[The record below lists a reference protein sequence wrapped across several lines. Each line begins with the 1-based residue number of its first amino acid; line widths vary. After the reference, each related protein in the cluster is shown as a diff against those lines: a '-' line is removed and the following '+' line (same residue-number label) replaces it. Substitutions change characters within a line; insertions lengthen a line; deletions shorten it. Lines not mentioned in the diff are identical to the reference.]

1 MSQRKTPGNPP
12 DASQRIGVAETHP
25 SLAKLHQR
33 AAELGWR
40 CLSQEWAGYTARYNF
55 ECANGHRFER
65 HAATVFYH
73 QPGCPGCEADEIRE
87 RWMASV
93 TQRGGTLVSGAFTGL
108 LERYRLRCANGHEWE
123 AQGRK
128 ISEGSWCPQCS
139 RAAAGQRSRSADGL
153 ERLKAAACA
162 KGGRCLALRY
172 VGTTGEYECECG
184 EGHRWKTTG
193 SHLLAGHWCAQCA
206 AQQRG
211 ASLRTAD
218 GLDRLQATAEARGGA
233 CLTNAYTGRLKQY
246 RFRCAR
252 GHEWE
257 TEGGVVLNVSWCKRC
272 ADDQQ
277 RSTLEQMQEV
287 ALSRG
292 GRCLS
297 VEYQN
302 SNAKLTWECHR
313 GHVWD
318 AAPSSVL
325 QGSWCMNCWRLGIS
339 KRGVK
344 RKRYDIDG

>member
-1 MSQRKTPGNPP
+1 MNALTLNAQNV
-12 DASQRIGVAETHP
+12 DNQ
-25 SLAKLHQR
+25 
-33 AAELGWR
+33 
-40 CLSQEWAGYTARYNF
+40 AGADLNS
-55 ECANGHRFER
+55 
-65 HAATVFYH
+65 AATTINAANAITNEGRIEGDTVATTSATLNNTATIIGNH
-73 QPGCPGCEADEIRE
+73 
-87 RWMASV
+87 V
-93 TQRGGTLVSGAFTGL
+93 TLSLTTGTLISGAFTGL

-139 RAAAGQRSRSADGL
+139 RAVAGQRSRSADGL

-257 TEGGVVLNVSWCKRC
+257 TEGGVVLSGSWCKQC

-277 RSTLEQMQEV
+277 RSTLDQMQEV

-297 VEYQN
+297 VKYQN